1 MNEGWMNCISPY
13 VRVAKRMKS
22 PSLSGEWI
30 DGDHVYTY
38 IDQGEAEFIL
48 NGVKYDVQEG
58 DVLLM
63 HPLMPHIIKSTST
76 VPLVQYIV
84 HLDLYYDESRILL
97 DNKSLLQAQEQSSQM
112 FSREMEL
119 AAIHPL
125 SHLPPSERVELKRRF
140 TVIEK
145 ELAHPT
151 TGGLLA
157 IKSACLELLYLFFK
171 NQTQTHSKKGR
182 MTKGWPQLER
192 AIHYIHE
199 QYRDHQLNKR
209 GISEHIGITANHLS
223 YLFKTQLGITIYNYI
238 KHVRMEQAKLLI
250 IDGRQNVTEIAEDI
264 GFSSIHLFS
273 RTFKRIVGVAPSEYA
288 ATQSDLLVK
297 EQLGIRQ
304 EHVSQPNKFY

>member
-1 MNEGWMNCISPY
+1 MNEQWMNGISPY

-84 HLDLYYDESRILL
+84 HLDLYYDERRIRL
-97 DNKSLLQAQEQSSQM
+97 DNKALLHAQEQSCQT
-112 FSREMEL
+112 FSREMQL
-119 AAIHPL
+119 ASIHPL
-125 SHLPPSERVELKRRF
+125 SHLPPSDRIELKRRF

-145 ELAHPT
+145 ELAHPA
-151 TGGLLA
+151 TGGTLA
-157 IKSACLELLYLFFK
+157 IKSACLEMLYLFFK
-171 NQTQTHSKKGR
+171 NQIQTHKKNGK

-199 QYRDHQLNKR
+199 CYRDPQLNKQE
-209 GISEHIGITANHLS
+209 ISGHIGITANHLS

-238 KHVRMEQAKLLI
+238 KHVRIEQAKLRI
-250 IDGRQNVTEIAEDI
+250 KEGRQNVTETAEDV

-273 RTFKRIVGVAPSEYA
+273 RTFKRVVGVTPSEYA
-288 ATQSDLLVK
+288 ATQSDLHAQ
-297 EQLGIRQ
+297 EQLW
-304 EHVSQPNKFY
+304 SL